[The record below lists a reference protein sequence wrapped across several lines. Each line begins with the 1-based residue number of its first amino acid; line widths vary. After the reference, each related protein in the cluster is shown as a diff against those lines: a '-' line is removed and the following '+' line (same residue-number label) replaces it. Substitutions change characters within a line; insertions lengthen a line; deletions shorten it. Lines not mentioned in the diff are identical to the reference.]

1 MNVCYDFESAIAR
14 RNRIIKQ
21 AAAKQT
27 FVFLALLANEYPA
40 KQDAEGDS
48 TNSGAYEMWSRDR
61 EMLRILIAEDEEPI
75 ANLIRINLTRAGYQC
90 TWAPDGQTAAD
101 LMEREKFDLAL
112 LDIMLPGING
122 YELMDYAK
130 ACELPVIFLTAL
142 GSTEHKVK
150 GLRMGADDYLPKP
163 FEIVEL
169 LARVEAVLR
178 RYHKTETMI
187 QVNNVTIDTA
197 SHRVTLDGEEIY
209 LTPKEFDLLLLF
221 ARNKNRALY
230 RETIY
235 ETVWGGEYMGQSR
248 TVDLHVQRLKK
259 KLHWE
264 EMIVAV
270 YKVGYRL
277 NEVRS

>member
-1 MNVCYDFESAIAR
+1 MAR
-14 RNRIIKQ
+14 NILVVEDDRNIS
-21 AAAKQT
+21 
-27 FVFLALLANEYPA
+27 
-40 KQDAEGDS
+40 D
-48 TNSGAYEMWSRDR
+48 
-61 EMLRILIAEDEEPI
+61 
-75 ANLIRINLTRAGYQC
+75 LIRMYLEKEGFDVRIAYDGGKAVEEYDRQ
-90 TWAPDGQTAAD
+90 APD
-101 LMEREKFDLAL
+101 MVL

>member
-1 MNVCYDFESAIAR
+1 M
-14 RNRIIKQ
+14 K
-21 AAAKQT
+21 K
-27 FVFLALLANEYPA
+27 
-40 KQDAEGDS
+40 
-48 TNSGAYEMWSRDR
+48 
-61 EMLRILIAEDEEPI
+61 ILVLEDE
-75 ANLIRINLTRAGYQC
+75 ASIRSFIVINLRRAGYDVIEAE
-90 TWAPDGQTAAD
+90 TGEEALERLRANPDT
-101 LMEREKFDLAL
+101 KVAL

>member
-1 MNVCYDFESAIAR
+1 M
-14 RNRIIKQ
+14 
-21 AAAKQT
+21 
-27 FVFLALLANEYPA
+27 ALIYAVEDDKNILEIEMFAL
-40 KQDAEGDS
+40 K
-48 TNSGAYEMWSRDR
+48 NSGYQVEGFECARDFYKK
-61 EMLRILIAEDEEPI
+61 LDE
-75 ANLIRINLTRAGYQC
+75 RQ
-90 TWAPDGQTAAD
+90 PD
-101 LMEREKFDLAL
+101 LVL